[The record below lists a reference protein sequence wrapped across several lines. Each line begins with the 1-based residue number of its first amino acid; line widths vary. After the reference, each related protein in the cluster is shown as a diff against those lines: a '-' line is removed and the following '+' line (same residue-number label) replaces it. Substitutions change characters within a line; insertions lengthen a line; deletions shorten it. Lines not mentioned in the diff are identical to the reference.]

1 MGWCVRSCS
10 QWTTRLTCNLSH
22 PWLDM
27 DYGAPAPL
35 ETMIDQP
42 ARAGLE
48 KPWAYVPWGPLRPK
62 LLPSLT
68 AAPLTQLP
76 LGLVEK

>member
-1 MGWCVRSCS
+1 MVQRVVPRPLTPTPSSHTRGPHPP

-27 DYGAPAPL
+27 NYGAPAPL
-35 ETMIDQP
+35 ETMMDQP

-48 KPWAYVPWGPLRPK
+48 KPWA
-62 LLPSLT
+62 
-68 AAPLTQLP
+68 
-76 LGLVEK
+76 